1 MLTVLKVP
9 TEVKDELVIPDANV
23 VPDRLA
29 AGIDPAVTV
38 PTVVIEADP
47 AIGEYVVP
55 AAVVVKYVF
64 VSTESNPVAE
74 VLTNPAVGSAP
85 RVMVEVDFPIT
96 IGFMPVPA
104 TPIFIVPVVKA
115 DPPILIEPVDIFVN
129 NVAVVPVA
137 DAAFITSIVG
147 VVIVGDDEVI
157 IVPEVGRVI
166 VVAPEVVNI
175 KEFPVVERGTVYLV
189 VEGE

>member
-1 MLTVLKVP
+1 MAPDTAPNNPDHVPVDIVP
-9 TEVKDELVIPDANV
+9 TEVKDEAVTPDANV

-29 AGIDPAVTV
+29 AGNDPAVTV

-85 RVMVEVDFPIT
+85 RVMVEVDFQYICCMT
-96 IGFMPVPA
+96 RRLKV
-104 TPIFIVPVVKA
+104 
-115 DPPILIEPVDIFVN
+115 
-129 NVAVVPVA
+129 
-137 DAAFITSIVG
+137 
-147 VVIVGDDEVI
+147 
-157 IVPEVGRVI
+157 
-166 VVAPEVVNI
+166 
-175 KEFPVVERGTVYLV
+175 
-189 VEGE
+189 